1 MAGNEGRGRGRH
13 ADDEPVY
20 MIGVA
25 ARLVDCHPQ
34 TLRLYER
41 LGLVEPKRT
50 DSNMR
55 LYSADDVAKLKQIQ
69 RLTQDLGVNLAG
81 VGVILELLE
90 KISAMREEM
99 AGEILRV
106 QRDAESELQALRLRL
121 HQAGIEIEIESGGDS
136 EYADGEADGER
147 S

>member
-1 MAGNEGRGRGRH
+1 MAGDEGQGRGPH

-50 DSNMR
+50 GSNMR

-90 KISAMREEM
+90 RISSMREEM
-99 AGEILRV
+99 ADEILRV
-106 QRDAESELQALRLRL
+106 QRDAEDEMSALRRRLR
-121 HQAGIEIEIESGGDS
+121 QAGLEIDAGNGGDL
-136 EYADGEADGER
+136 EHADGEAY
-147 S
+147 